1 MEIAKSRDISRKEAA
16 MEKAIDLVSK
26 KHFSLR
32 EASKKT
38 GVAVTSLQRKIKNP
52 ARIPLPLGSTSY
64 LTLSEIEALADTM
77 KSPEH
82 AENGVTLPVLKSLV
96 LTLLEGKNRVPP
108 SGSVSDSY
116 MKSLQKKL
124 KSAFNVTFSRA
135 NRTVKARIDAMT
147 YENIPPFFHAL
158 QVIREAS
165 PEIVSEPGRIV
176 VCDESPLH
184 QQTEKVIIV

>member
-16 MEKAIDLVSK
+16 MAKAIDLVSK
-26 KHFSLR
+26 QHFTLR
-32 EASKKT
+32 EATKKT
-38 GVAVTSLQRKIKNP
+38 GVALTSLQRKIKNP

-64 LTLSEIEALADTM
+64 LTLSEIAADTL

-82 AENGVTLPVLKSLV
+82 IENGVTLAALKCLV

-124 KSAFNVTFSRA
+124 KSVYNVTFSRA

-147 YENIPPFFHAL
+147 FENIQPFFQAL
-158 QVIREAS
+158 QVIRDGK
-165 PEIVSEPGRIV
+165 PGN
-176 VCDESPLH
+176 CL
-184 QQTEKVIIV
+184 

>member
-1 MEIAKSRDISRKEAA
+1 MSPSLLYKEKSKIRHVFHCLWEA
-16 MEKAIDLVSK
+16 
-26 KHFSLR
+26 R
-32 EASKKT
+32 
-38 GVAVTSLQRKIKNP
+38 P
-52 ARIPLPLGSTSY
+52 
-64 LTLSEIEALADTM
+64 LTLSEIEALADTL

-116 MKSLQKKL
+116 MKTLQKKL
-124 KSAFNVTFSRA
+124 KSVFNVTFSRA
-135 NRTVKARIDAMT
+135 NRTVKARIDAVT
-147 YENIPPFFHAL
+147 FENIQPFFHAF

-165 PEIVSEPGRIV
+165 PELVSEPGRIV

>member
-1 MEIAKSRDISRKEAA
+1 
-16 MEKAIDLVSK
+16 MEKAIDLVST

-38 GVAVTSLQRKIKNP
+38 GVAITSLQRKIKNP

-64 LTLSEIEALADTM
+64 LTLSEIEALADTL

-108 SGSVSDSY
+108 SGSVSDS
-116 MKSLQKKL
+116 
-124 KSAFNVTFSRA
+124 FITFLYLLPT
-135 NRTVKARIDAMT
+135 NN
-147 YENIPPFFHAL
+147 YL
-158 QVIREAS
+158 GVIRTLSQRVFAATNAEAIS
-165 PEIVSEPGRIV
+165 RQVASFV
-176 VCDESPLH
+176 M
-184 QQTEKVIIV
+184 Q